1 MISLS
6 TSAFY
11 EQSARQI
18 GSLRAQADNLQRQIG
33 TGERLSRSSDDP
45 VAAARLRTLDRSQRL
60 AEINQRN
67 SDLAQTDLKLT
78 DDALGSVANV
88 IARAKQ
94 LATQAASGTVNGS
107 QRAAIGLE
115 IAGIKQSLLV
125 IANSRNGAGHA
136 LFGGQ
141 AAGLAYADAGTG
153 ASYLGTSSVDPV
165 DLGDGQT
172 VTPSVTGPEIFQFD
186 VGGSPTDLFQLL
198 GTLAAALQGSGDQV
212 AASHD
217 AMDGLDVA
225 LGKVTTAQTVI
236 GARMGWVEMMDQR
249 REATGELISDEQSN
263 VGGADLATTMTRLQE
278 ITTVLQASQASFV
291 RLSSLTLFDMLR

>member
-18 GSLRAQADNLQRQIG
+18 ASLRAEADNLQRQIG

-45 VAAARLRTLDRSQRL
+45 IAAARLRTLDRSQRL
-60 AEINQRN
+60 AQIDQQN

-78 DDALGSVANV
+78 DDGLGSIANV
-88 IARAKQ
+88 IARAKE
-94 LATQAASGTVNGS
+94 LATQAANATISTS
-107 QRAAIGLE
+107 QRAAIGQE
-115 IAGIKQSLLV
+115 IADLKQSLIV
-125 IANSRNGAGHA
+125 VANSRNGAGHA

-141 AAGLAYADAGTG
+141 AAGAAYADSTPG
-153 ASYLGTSSVDPV
+153 ASYLGSSSADPV

-172 VTPSVTGPEIFQFD
+172 VTPSMTGPEILQFD
-186 VGGSPTDLFQLL
+186 VGGSPTDLFEIL
-198 GTLAAALQGSGDQV
+198 GKLAAALKGGGDQV
-212 AASHD
+212 GASRD
-217 AMDGLDVA
+217 AMDGLDSA
-225 LGKVTTAQTVI
+225 LDKVTTAQTVI

-249 REATGELISDEQSN
+249 REATGELASDEQAN

-291 RLSSLTLFDMLR
+291 RLSNLTLFDMLR

>member
-11 EQSARQI
+11 DQSARQI
-18 GSLRAQADNLQRQIG
+18 ASLRAEADDLQRQIG
-33 TGERLSRSSDDP
+33 SGERLSRSSDDP

-60 AEINQRN
+60 AQINQQN
-67 SDLAQTDLKLT
+67 SDLAQTDLKLA
-78 DDALGSVANV
+78 DDALGSVGNL
-88 IARAKQ
+88 ISRAQ
-94 LATQAASGTVNGS
+94 VLATQAANGTVNGE
-107 QRAAIGLE
+107 QKAAVGLE
-115 IAGIKQSLLV
+115 IAGLKESLLV

-141 AAGLAYADAGTG
+141 AAAKAYADAGAG
-153 ASYLGTSSVDPV
+153 ATYLGTSSTDAV

-172 VTPSVTGPEIFQFD
+172 VTPSVTGPEVFEFD
-186 VGGSPTDLFQLL
+186 VGGTPTDLFRVL
-198 GTLAAALQGSGDQV
+198 GDLAAALQSGSGDI
-212 AASHD
+212 AASHA
-217 AMDGLDVA
+217 AMDGLETA

-236 GARMGWVEMMDQR
+236 GARMSWIEMMDQR
-249 REATGELISDEQSN
+249 REATGELMADEKSN

-291 RLSSLTLFDMLR
+291 RLSNLTLFDMLR

>member
-18 GSLRAQADNLQRQIG
+18 GSLRAEADNLQRQIG

-45 VAAARLRTLDRSQRL
+45 IAAARLRTLNRSQRL
-60 AEINQRN
+60 AEVDQRN
-67 SDLAQTDLKLT
+67 SDMAQTDLKMT
-78 DDALGSVANV
+78 DNALGSIAYV
-88 IARAKQ
+88 IGRAKE
-94 LATQAASGTVNGS
+94 LAAQAANGTLNPG
-107 QRAAIGLE
+107 QRAAIGVE
-115 IAGIKQSLLV
+115 IAGLKQSLV
-125 IANSRNGAGHA
+125 VVANSRNGSGHA

-141 AAGLAYADAGTG
+141 AAGAAYADSGAG
-153 ASYLGTSSVDPV
+153 ANYLGTASTDSV

-172 VTPSVTGPEIFQFD
+172 VTPSMTGPEIFQFD
-186 VGGSPTDLFQLL
+186 VSGSPTDLFTVL
-198 GTLAAALQGSGDQV
+198 GTLAAALQGSGDQI

-217 AMDGLDVA
+217 AMDGLDAA
-225 LGKVTTAQTVI
+225 LGKVTTAQTVL
-236 GARMGWVEMMDQR
+236 GARMGWIEMMDQR
-249 REATGELISDEQSN
+249 REATGELISDEQSS

-291 RLSSLTLFDMLR
+291 RLSNLTLFDMLR

>member
-18 GSLRAQADNLQRQIG
+18 GSLRAEADNLQRQIG

-60 AEINQRN
+60 AEIAQRN
-67 SDLAQTDLKLT
+67 SDVAQTDLKLT
-78 DDALGSVANV
+78 DAALGSVADM
-88 IARAKQ
+88 IARAKE
-94 LATQAASGTVNGS
+94 LATQAANGTVNAD
-107 QRAAIGLE
+107 QRAAIGQE
-115 IAGIKQSLLV
+115 IADLKQSLIIV
-125 IANSRNGAGHA
+125 ANSRNGANHA

-141 AAGLAYADAGTG
+141 AAGAAYADAGTG
-153 ASYLGTSSVDPV
+153 ATYLGTSSADPV

-172 VTPSVTGPEIFQFD
+172 VTSSVTGPEIFQFD
-186 VGGSPTDLFQLL
+186 VGGSPTDLFQVL
-198 GTLAAALQGSGDQV
+198 GTLAVALQGGGDQV

-217 AMDGLDVA
+217 AMDGLDAA
-225 LGKVTTAQTVI
+225 LGKVATAQTVI

-249 REATGELISDEQSN
+249 REATGELVSDEQSS

-278 ITTVLQASQASFV
+278 ITTVLQATQASFV
-291 RLSSLTLFDMLR
+291 RLSNLTLFDMLR

>member
-18 GSLRAQADNLQRQIG
+18 GSLRAEADNLQRQIG

-60 AEINQRN
+60 AEINQQN

-78 DDALGSVANV
+78 DDALSSITNL
-88 IARAKQ
+88 ISRAQ
-94 LATQAASGTVNGS
+94 VLATQAANGTVNAE
-107 QRAAIGLE
+107 QQAAIGLE
-115 IAGIKQSLLV
+115 VAGLKQSLLV
-125 IANSRNGAGHA
+125 IANSRSGAGHA

-141 AAGLAYADAGTG
+141 ASGVAYADAGTG
-153 ASYLGTSSVDPV
+153 ASYLGTTTADPV
-165 DLGDGQT
+165 DLGDGQS
-172 VTPSVTGPEIFQFD
+172 VTPTLTGPEVFQFD
-186 VGGSPTDLFQLL
+186 VGGSPTDLFKVL
-198 GTLAAALQGSGDQV
+198 GDLAAALQSGTGQD
-212 AASHD
+212 AASR
-217 AMDGLDVA
+217 AALDGLDVA
-225 LGKVTTAQTVI
+225 LGKVTTAQTMV

-249 REATGELISDEQSN
+249 REATGELMSDEQSS

-291 RLSSLTLFDMLR
+291 RLSSLTLFDILR